1 MFGLTTGLGG
11 ERPLPCRVHRAIL
24 RNGNPKGRGVKDVNE
39 RGV

>member
-24 RNGNPKGRGVKDVNE
+24 QKEILKGVH
-39 RGV
+39 